1 MSSKYVD
8 MTAIMQVIGCVF
20 NDSAIMDNTD
30 RYFICEEDFPEEFH
44 RVIFGSIYNI
54 HQTGSLVNMDA
65 IVDYLAVRPKYDGI
79 FRNHDGIDFLTRAS

>member
-65 IVDYLAVRPKYDGI
+65 IIDYLAVRPKYDGI
-79 FRNHDGIDFLTRAS
+79 FRKYNGIEFLTNAS